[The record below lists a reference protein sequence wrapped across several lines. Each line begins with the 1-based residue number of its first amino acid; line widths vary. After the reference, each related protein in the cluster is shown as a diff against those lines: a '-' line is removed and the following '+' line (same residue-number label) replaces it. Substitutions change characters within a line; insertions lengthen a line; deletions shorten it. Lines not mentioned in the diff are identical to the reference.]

1 MFCYQVALHYLCKVN
16 IRLANY
22 KGRKK
27 LEKLTLKKVIGY
39 LAKYGIPLAIG
50 VGLIML
56 LYSSFDFAQM
66 KEIMRSGVNYW
77 WLIGMLVVSTF
88 SHVFRAARWRLQLKA
103 LNILPSFSALVN
115 SIFGTYAVNL
125 VFPRLGEVWRSG
137 YIASRERASFT
148 TVFGSMVGDR
158 LSDTI
163 TVLLL
168 TVFTFLIAQDAFST
182 FLDTYPQIKDGL
194 MGTLTSPVVWI
205 AGIASVVVLVALFRS
220 KTENAIVVKVKTM
233 VKNLWDGFAVVVK
246 MEYKWQFLM
255 YTVLIWGCYFIQ
267 LYLATFAFPFTAD
280 LGMKATLV
288 LFVLSSISMGI
299 PTNGGLGAWHIAI
312 IFGLSLYGIGTDFS
326 PKGPFDAQASTFAM
340 IVWGLQTLLLIVL
353 GIYAF
358 IYMEIDKRLIK
369 SGKTAIKTPITS
381 GDGIQL

>member
-1 MFCYQVALHYLCKVN
+1 
-16 IRLANY
+16 
-22 KGRKK
+22 
-27 LEKLTLKKVIGY
+27 
-39 LAKYGIPLAIG
+39 
-50 VGLIML
+50 
-56 LYSSFDFAQM
+56 M

-205 AGIASVVVLVALFRS
+205 AGIAGVVALVALFRS

-255 YTVLIWGCYFIQ
+255 YTVLIWGCYFTQ

-312 IFGLSLYGIGTDFS
+312 IFGLSLYGIGADFS

-340 IVWGLQTLLLIVL
+340 IVWGLQTLLLIAL

-369 SGKTAIKTPITS
+369 SGKTTINTPITS

>member
-1 MFCYQVALHYLCKVN
+1 M
-16 IRLANY
+16 
-22 KGRKK
+22 
-27 LEKLTLKKVIGY
+27 
-39 LAKYGIPLAIG
+39 AIG

-194 MGTLTSPVVWI
+194 MGTLTSPFF
-205 AGIASVVVLVALFRS
+205 SFSSSSSSPFMFLNVAITILLHVPFFSFLFLFL
-220 KTENAIVVKVKTM
+220 NII
-233 VKNLWDGFAVVVK
+233 KNSHLN
-246 MEYKWQFLM
+246 
-255 YTVLIWGCYFIQ
+255 Q
-267 LYLATFAFPFTAD
+267 L
-280 LGMKATLV
+280 
-288 LFVLSSISMGI
+288 
-299 PTNGGLGAWHIAI
+299 
-312 IFGLSLYGIGTDFS
+312 
-326 PKGPFDAQASTFAM
+326 
-340 IVWGLQTLLLIVL
+340 
-353 GIYAF
+353 
-358 IYMEIDKRLIK
+358 
-369 SGKTAIKTPITS
+369 
-381 GDGIQL
+381 

>member
-1 MFCYQVALHYLCKVN
+1 M
-16 IRLANY
+16 
-22 KGRKK
+22 
-27 LEKLTLKKVIGY
+27 EKLTLKKVIGY

-158 LSDTI
+158 QSDTI
-163 TVLLL
+163 KVLLL

-205 AGIASVVVLVALFRS
+205 AGIVGVVALVALFRS

-255 YTVLIWGCYFIQ
+255 YTVLIWGCYFTQ

-312 IFGLSLYGIGTDFS
+312 IFGLSLYGIGADFS

-369 SGKTAIKTPITS
+369 SGKTTIKTPITS